1 MKKILLAV
9 LATLTLSNADQLV
22 NLKIDGMTCPM
33 CINDIKG
40 SLGEVKGVTQSTVYL
55 KEGRAEV
62 KAQNTA
68 KPEAMCDAVKKL
80 GYGCSVTKTK

>member
-1 MKKILLAV
+1 MKKFLLAI
-9 LATLTLSNADQLV
+9 LATVSISSADQLV

-62 KAQNTA
+62 KAKNDA

-80 GYGCSVTKTK
+80 GYGCTVTKKK

>member
-1 MKKILLAV
+1 MKKILLAI
-9 LATLTLSNADQLV
+9 LATLSISSADQLV

-40 SLGEVKGVTQSTVYL
+40 SLGTVKGVTDSSVYL

-62 KAQNTA
+62 KAKNDA

-80 GYGCSVTKTK
+80 GYGCTVTKTK

>member
-9 LATLTLSNADQLV
+9 LTIVSISSADQLV

-33 CINDIKG
+33 CIDDIKG
-40 SLGEVKGVTQSTVYL
+40 SLGAVKGVTQSTVYL

-62 KAQNTA
+62 KAKNDA

>member
-1 MKKILLAV
+1 MKKILLAL
-9 LATLTLSNADQLV
+9 LATVSITSADQLV
-22 NLKIDGMTCPM
+22 HLKIDGMTCPM
-33 CINDIKG
+33 CINDLKSSIG
-40 SLGEVKGVTQSTVYL
+40 TVKGVTQTTIHL

-62 KAQNTA
+62 KAHNDA